1 MVRLLIALT
10 LILVS
15 VSIAVI
21 VERRKVENPFSVKR
35 NQLPTLVPPQD
46 FGLESEAA
54 IIIFTESTCRSCS
67 TVLALL
73 RGPAGANVAVTEVE
87 YGENPELHRKYGID
101 TVPTTVLVEG
111 DGNVVEGWTGKIEVG
126 ELARALALVV

>member
-1 MVRLLIALT
+1 
-10 LILVS
+10 
-15 VSIAVI
+15 
-21 VERRKVENPFSVKR
+21 
-35 NQLPTLVPPQD
+35 
-46 FGLESEAA
+46 
-54 IIIFTESTCRSCS
+54 
-67 TVLALL
+67 
-73 RGPAGANVAVTEVE
+73 VAVAEVE

>member
-10 LILVS
+10 LILIS
-15 VSIAVI
+15 VSIALI

-46 FGLESEAA
+46 IGLEPAAA
-54 IIIFTESTCRSCS
+54 IIVFTESTCRSCS
-67 TVLALL
+67 AVVALL
-73 RGPAGANVAVTEVE
+73 RGPAGANVAVAEVE
-87 YGENPELHRKYGID
+87 YGENLDLHRKYGID

-126 ELARALALVV
+126 ALARALALVV

>member
-1 MVRLLIALT
+1 MVRLLIAFT
-10 LILVS
+10 LILIS
-15 VSIAVI
+15 ISIAVI

-46 FGLESEAA
+46 FGLEPEAA
-54 IIIFTESTCRSCS
+54 IIVFTESTCRSCS
-67 TVLALL
+67 AVLALL
-73 RGPAGANVAVTEVE
+73 RGPAGANVTVTEVE
-87 YGENPELHRKYGID
+87 YGENLDLHRKYGID

-111 DGNVVEGWTGKIEVG
+111 DGNVVEGWIGKIEVG

>member
-1 MVRLLIALT
+1 MVRLLIAFT
-10 LILVS
+10 LILIS

-46 FGLESEAA
+46 FGLEPEAA
-54 IIIFTESTCRSCS
+54 IIVFTESTCRSCS
-67 TVLALL
+67 AVLALL
-73 RGPAGANVAVTEVE
+73 RGPAGANVTVAEVE
-87 YGENPELHRKYGID
+87 YGENLDLHRKYGID
-101 TVPTTVLVEG
+101 TVPTTVLVER
-111 DGNVVEGWTGKIEVG
+111 DGNVVEGLIGKIEVG

>member
-10 LILVS
+10 LILIS
-15 VSIAVI
+15 VSIALI

-35 NQLPTLVPPQD
+35 NQLTTLVPPQD
-46 FGLESEAA
+46 FGLEPEAA
-54 IIIFTESTCRSCS
+54 IIVFTESTCRSCS
-67 TVLALL
+67 AVVALL
-73 RGPAGANVAVTEVE
+73 RGPAGANVAVAEVE
-87 YGENPELHRKYGID
+87 YGENLDLHRKYGID

-126 ELARALALVV
+126 ALARALALVV

>member
-1 MVRLLIALT
+1 MVRLLIAFT
-10 LILVS
+10 LILIS

-46 FGLESEAA
+46 FGLEPEAA
-54 IIIFTESTCRSCS
+54 IIVFTESTCRSCS
-67 TVLALL
+67 AVLALL
-73 RGPAGANVAVTEVE
+73 RGPAAANVTVAEVE
-87 YGENPELHRKYGID
+87 YGENLDLHRKYGID
-101 TVPTTVLVEG
+101 TVPTTVLVER
-111 DGNVVEGWTGKIEVG
+111 DGNVVEGWIGKIEVG

>member
-1 MVRLLIALT
+1 MVRLLIALS
-10 LILVS
+10 LILLS

-35 NQLPTLVPPQD
+35 NQLPTLVRPQD
-46 FGLESEAA
+46 FGLEPEAA
-54 IIIFTESTCRSCS
+54 IIIFTESTCSSCS
-67 TVLALL
+67 AVLALL
-73 RGPAGANVAVTEVE
+73 RGPAGANVVVAEVE
-87 YGENPELHRKYGID
+87 YGENSELHRRYGID